1 MDIASP
7 DRTRLRRYHPAMQL
21 VLLHALPLDGRMWDA
36 VQSTLSDV
44 FAPTL
49 YELGGSVQ
57 EWAHA
62 VLGECSDE
70 ELLIVGNSVG
80 GSCALEVARA
90 APDRVRGVVLVGAK
104 ANVRQDLRLRDEAV
118 ELLRRDG
125 IAAAWDRYWKP
136 LFGADAPA
144 EAVAAARELALE
156 QDVGDLVTGVRAF
169 HDRRDHSEWLPTWSG
184 RLVSVTGAEDRTPTP
199 RAAAASV
206 TSARTQHLVVDR
218 CGHYVPLEQ
227 PETLSRIIQEQLR
240 SSS

>member
-1 MDIASP
+1 
-7 DRTRLRRYHPAMQL
+7 
-21 VLLHALPLDGRMWDA
+21 MWDA
-36 VQSTLSDV
+36 VQSTLSDA
-44 FAPTL
+44 FAPSLRTRRL
-49 YELGGSVQ
+49 RP

-62 VLGECSDE
+62 ILDECSDE

-104 ANVRQDLRLRDEAV
+104 VNVRQDLRLRDEAV

-136 LFGADAPA
+136 LFGANAPA
-144 EAVAAARELALE
+144 EVVAGARRLALE

-169 HDRRDHSEWLPTWSG
+169 HDRRGYSEWLATWSG
-184 RLVSVTGAEDRTPTP
+184 RLVTVTVTGAEDRTPTP
-199 RAAAASV
+199 RTAAASV
-206 TSARTQHLVVDR
+206 TSESAQHLVVNR

-227 PETLSRIIQEQLR
+227 PGTLSRIIQEQLQ